1 MTAQDD
7 VDANL
12 NGDSAPDRPILNPA
26 GQPGTGSGVI
36 PLCNNTVGTCPDT
49 ISAALANPVGVVAY
63 LAPNPSAQYMQA
75 GYGAQANVGRNTLQL
90 PPINDID
97 VTAGKTF
104 TLTERSKLSF

>member
-1 MTAQDD
+1 M
-7 VDANL
+7 
-12 NGDSAPDRPILNPA
+12 
-26 GQPGTGSGVI
+26 
-36 PLCNNTVGTCPDT
+36 
-49 ISAALANPVGVVAY
+49 AY

>member
-1 MTAQDD
+1 MQQHCW
-7 VDANL
+7 NL
-12 NGDSAPDRPILNPA
+12 
-26 GQPGTGSGVI
+26 PGHSFGRVGESRWRSGL
-36 PLCNNTVGTCPDT
+36 PG
-49 ISAALANPVGVVAY
+49 AY
-63 LAPNPSAQYMQA
+63 QYVQA

>member
-1 MTAQDD
+1 M
-7 VDANL
+7 
-12 NGDSAPDRPILNPA
+12 
-26 GQPGTGSGVI
+26 PGHSFGR
-36 PLCNNTVGTCPDT
+36 
-49 ISAALANPVGVVAY
+49 VGVVAY